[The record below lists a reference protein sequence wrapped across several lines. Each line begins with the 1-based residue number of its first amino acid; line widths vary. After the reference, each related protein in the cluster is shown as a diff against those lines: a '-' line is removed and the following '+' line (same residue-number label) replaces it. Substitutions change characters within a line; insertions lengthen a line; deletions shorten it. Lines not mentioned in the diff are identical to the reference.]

1 MIRLERNRGEQQLNK
16 RSREKQSEQKWTL
29 LKSVRFVSGLPKVKK
44 NGIFT
49 LEQFVASAA
58 KSFFYDTVAE
68 KSRPNLANIKANVS
82 STKAAKIAKTVV
94 TKNVLLMG

>member
-1 MIRLERNRGEQQLNK
+1 M
-16 RSREKQSEQKWTL
+16 
-29 LKSVRFVSGLPKVKK
+29 KK

-58 KSFFYDTVAE
+58 KPFFYDTVAE
-68 KSRPNLANIKANVS
+68 KSGPNLANIKGNVS